1 MEKKDILE
9 ELARRRNKDLQYEGG
24 RILSA
29 VSTRPL
35 DVTIEAY
42 RIFSDV
48 NALDTHVFPEAAA
61 LEAEVIEWFGQLL
74 KNPKA
79 AGYVATG
86 GTEANFS
93 ALWAARKLYPKRKRI
108 IVPES
113 AHYSIEKAADLMGL
127 KVEWIGLGEDFKAD
141 VSEIEE
147 RIDDRTLAVVA
158 TAGTS
163 ALGVVDPIEEI
174 DVLCDDVFFHVDAA
188 FGGFVLPFMET
199 GRRMDFSLPNVDS
212 ITIDAHKMGLVPLP
226 SGTIL
231 FREASYVEEMRSSPT
246 YLPNKSFTLL
256 GSRSGGA
263 IAATWAAIKSLGVVG
278 YKKIVGECMENTHL
292 LCRELERIGVPP
304 MVPPE
309 LNFVAIRPKD
319 PQRTWSSLQKLG
331 WNIILDSRTQSLRIV
346 VMPHVTAK
354 VIAEFISDLTGVI

>member
-1 MEKKDILE
+1 MEDREIIEELQKRRKKDL
-9 ELARRRNKDLQYEGG
+9 LYEGG

-29 VSTRPL
+29 VSTQPL
-35 DVTIEAY
+35 EVALDAY

-61 LEAEVIEWFGQLL
+61 IEAEVIEWFGRVL
-74 KNPKA
+74 KNPKT
-79 AGYVATG
+79 AGYIASG

-93 ALWAARKLYPKRKRI
+93 ALWAARKIYPKRKRI

-127 KVEWIGLGEDFKAD
+127 KVDWVGLDEDFKAD
-141 VSEIEE
+141 VSEIEK
-147 RIDDRTLAVVA
+147 RMGDGTLAVVA

-174 DVLCDDVFFHVDAA
+174 DSLCDDVFFHIDAA

-199 GRRMDFSLPNVDS
+199 KRRMDFSLPNVDS
-212 ITIDAHKMGLVPLP
+212 VTIDAHKMGLAPLP

-231 FREASYVEEMRSSPT
+231 FRDSSYVERMQSSPT

-263 IAATWAAIKSLGVVG
+263 IAATWAAIKSLDVVG
-278 YKKIVGECMENTHL
+278 YRKIVAECMENTHL
-292 LCRELERIGVPP
+292 LCRELSRIGVPP
-304 MVPPE
+304 LVEPE

-319 PQRTWSSLQKLG
+319 PQRTWSSLRKCG

-346 VMPHVTAK
+346 VMPHVTAE
-354 VIAEFISDLTGVI
+354 VIAEFISDLAGVI

>member
-1 MEKKDILE
+1 MKEEDILD
-9 ELARRRNKDLQYEGG
+9 ELRRRRSKDLSYGGG

-29 VSTRPL
+29 VSTKPL
-35 DVTIEAY
+35 DVTLEAY

-48 NALDTHVFPEAAA
+48 NALDAHVFPAAGE
-61 LEAEVIEWFGQLL
+61 LEAEVIDWFGRVL

-79 AGYVATG
+79 AGYIATG

-93 ALWAARKLYPKRKRI
+93 ALWAARKLYPERKRI
-108 IVPES
+108 IVPKS

-127 KVEWIGLGEDFKAD
+127 KVDWVSLDEDFKAD
-141 VSEIEE
+141 VLEIEQNV
-147 RIDDRTLAVVA
+147 DDRTLAVVA

-174 DVLCDDVFFHVDAA
+174 NDLCDDTFFHIDAA

-199 GRRMDFSLPNVDS
+199 ERRMDFSLSNVDS
-212 ITIDAHKMGLVPLP
+212 ITIDAHKMGLAPLP

-231 FREASYVEEMRSSPT
+231 FRDASYIEKMMSSPT
-246 YLPNKSFTLL
+246 YLPAKTFTLV

-263 IAATWAAIKSLGVVG
+263 IAATWAAIRFLDVAG
-278 YKKIVGECMENTHL
+278 YKKIVAECMANTRL
-292 LCRELERIGVPP
+292 LCRELVRIGLPP
-304 MVPPE
+304 LISPE

-319 PQRTWSSLQKLG
+319 PEGVWLSLRKRG
-331 WNIILDSRTQSLRIV
+331 WNIILDSRTRSLRIV

-354 VIAEFISDLTGVI
+354 VIRDFISDLAGVI

>member
-1 MEKKDILE
+1 MKDEDILE
-9 ELARRRNKDLQYEGG
+9 ELQKRRKKDLSYESG

-35 DVTIEAY
+35 DVTLDAY
-42 RIFSDV
+42 GIFSDV
-48 NALDTHVFPEAAA
+48 NALDTHVFPEASAI
-61 LEAEVIEWFGQLL
+61 ETEVIEWFGRVL

-93 ALWAARKLYPKRKRI
+93 ALWAARKLYPKRKKI

-113 AHYSIEKAADLMGL
+113 AHYSIEKAADIMGL
-127 KVEWIGLGEDFKAD
+127 KVVWVGLDEDFKAD
-141 VSEIEE
+141 VSEIEK
-147 RIDDRTLAVVA
+147 RIGGKTLAVVA

-163 ALGVVDPIEEI
+163 ALGVVDPLEEI
-174 DVLCDDVFFHVDAA
+174 AGLCDDVFFHIDAA
-188 FGGFVLPFMET
+188 FGGFVLPFMEKA
-199 GRRMDFSLPNVDS
+199 RRMDFSLPNLDS
-212 ITIDAHKMGLVPLP
+212 ITIDAHKMGLAPLP

-231 FREASYVEEMRSSPT
+231 FRDASYVETMRSSPT

-263 IAATWAAIKSLGVVG
+263 IAATWAAIKSLDVEGYRRVV
-278 YKKIVGECMENTHL
+278 KECMENTQI
-292 LCRELERIGVPP
+292 LCRGLEGVGVPP

-309 LNFVAIRPKD
+309 LNFVAIRPED
-319 PQRTWSSLQKLG
+319 PEAVWSSLKARG
-331 WNIILDSRTQSLRIV
+331 WNIILDSRTKSLRIV

-354 VIAEFISDLTGVI
+354 VIAEFISDLAGVI